1 MKDRTVAERVTRQRA
16 ARLREG
22 WQEVRV
28 WVPTEK
34 DADELRR
41 LAERK
46 RAEAEALH
54 GLKQGVT
61 GMNSATAA
69 AILNAI
75 LSQGSKAYNTPSG
88 PVLTLLSELAAQ
100 GDLRSFSNAFV
111 IFARA
116 KPANAHYV
124 EQSVPAKILNQY
136 LHACRGVT
144 LTEFERWR
152 AKNPDWAQRLKDA
165 VRDAEL
171 FEHVVEQMATEIRAN

>member
-16 ARLREG
+16 IRLREG

-28 WVPTEK
+28 WVPTEE
-34 DADELRR
+34 DAVELRE

-46 RAEAEALH
+46 RTEAEALR
-54 GLKQGVT
+54 GLKEGIT

-69 AILNAI
+69 AIVKAI

-100 GDLRSFSNAFV
+100 GNLRSFSNAFV

-116 KPANAHYV
+116 KPANARYV
-124 EQSVPAKILNQY
+124 EQSVPAKILNQFFCR
-136 LHACRGVT
+136 HRGVT
-144 LTEFERWR
+144 ATEFERWR
-152 AKNPDWAQRLKDA
+152 AKHTDWAQRLKDA
-165 VRDAEL
+165 VRDAGL
-171 FEHVVEQMATEIRAN
+171 FERTVQEMVAEMRAN